1 MPKFSIYASE
11 TVYYMKDVEA
21 DDEEQV
27 KEMIFKGEID
37 FDYGDITDGA
47 NFNVDEIMESQ

>member
-1 MPKFSIYASE
+1 MPKFAVYASE

-27 KEMIFKGEID
+27 KKMIFNGEID

-47 NFNVDEIMESQ
+47 NFNVDEILEEK